1 MSTEALIEKV
11 AEDSDLDEDDIK
23 EKVEEKMEEFEG
35 LVSEEGAVH
44 LVAKEHGI
52 DLSEERSKNLEI
64 KNIVPE
70 MRKVQITG
78 KILNISDRNTFE
90 REDGEGKVQ
99 NLVLGDSSST
109 IRVTLWDEQTEI
121 AENVEEGDVI
131 EISGAY
137 SVEDNRGK
145 AELRLGDNA
154 QVKMSEKEFD
164 DVELQTA
171 TEVPVSEISGEN
183 NTFTIKGMVM
193 KVYTS
198 NPFFRVDPDSGDTV
212 KEDSDGNYVTD
223 DGTEVEEPEG
233 RLAISAVIDDGSS
246 SIRTVFFG
254 QQARKLLDVD
264 EDTEKDM
271 DLQTVE
277 DAAKKTEGLEAKV
290 EGRTRYNDYFGRIE
304 LLANNIEALDAEKEL
319 EMLLEILEA

>member
-11 AEDSDLDEDDIK
+11 VDESDLDNEDIK

-52 DLSEERSKNLEI
+52 DLSEERSKELEI

-70 MRKVQITG
+70 MRKVQIAG
-78 KILNISDRNTFE
+78 KILDISDKNTFQ
-90 REDGEGKVQ
+90 RDDGEGQVQ
-99 NLVLGDSSST
+99 NLVLGDNSGS

-121 AENVEEGDVI
+121 AESVEEGDVI

-154 QVKMSEKEFD
+154 QVKMSEEDFD
-164 DVELQTA
+164 EVELQTA
-171 TEVPVSEISGEN
+171 TEVPVSEVAGEN
-183 NTFTIKGMVM
+183 NTFTVKGMVM
-193 KVYTS
+193 RVYTS

-212 KEDSDGNYVTD
+212 KEDEDGKYVTD
-223 DGTEVEEPEG
+223 DGEEVEEPEG

-254 QQARKLLDVD
+254 QQARKLLDLD
-264 EDTEKDM
+264 EEEEKDM
-271 DLQTVE
+271 DIDAVE
-277 DAAKKTEGLEAKV
+277 DAAEAIEGLEVQV

-304 LLANNIEALDAEKEL
+304 LLANNIEPLDAEKEL
-319 EMLLEILEA
+319 KALLDVLEA